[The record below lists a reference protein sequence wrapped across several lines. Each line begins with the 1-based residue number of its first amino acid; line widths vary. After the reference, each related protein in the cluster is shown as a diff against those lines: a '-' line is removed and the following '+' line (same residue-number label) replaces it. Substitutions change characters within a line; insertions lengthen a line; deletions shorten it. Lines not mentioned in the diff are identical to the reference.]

1 MLVVRLVG
9 LGHQV
14 GVGIW
19 MSWSGIKV
27 PSLPGGVDGRQRQA
41 CDVQQMEI
49 PMLKRGK
56 KSSHQVSLA
65 RVSTRMGRTDGMA
78 GRESRGRRPSIWRKR
93 SSSAS
98 WTGSGAASPSIPGVD
113 LQEQAKIQNIYI
125 CVFLDVH
132 LTSCLTSLLYI
143 VGGAAEKVIGPVD
156 EFIGLVT
163 SVIVTTSSLSSSP
176 SRSASPLCSTSRY
189 SASLCHQ
196 SSLDVLVRLHLSA
209 CPPLADIPVDPSPST
224 GGPVQRPDTA
234 SQTSSSPTS
243 ALDLLS
249 PQPDFISLLTAVLIR
264 PASLPPLP
272 PLLSIL
278 FFFFFFF
285 FHYPPPPPGRLD
297 RCCACYPCYPSH
309 LSYPHNPRVCPP
321 PTGTS
326 SLPPKALPSPRP
338 HLLPGPS
345 RPQDDEWG

>member
-176 SRSASPLCSTSRY
+176 SRSASPPLLRDTLPVSATRALSTFSSGCISQPAHRSRTFL
-189 SASLCHQ
+189 SIHLQAQAGRSRGQTPPARLPALQLPPSIFSLLNLT
-196 SSLDVLVRLHLSA
+196 S
-209 CPPLADIPVDPSPST
+209 SPS
-224 GGPVQRPDTA
+224 
-234 SQTSSSPTS
+234 
-243 ALDLLS
+243 
-249 PQPDFISLLTAVLIR
+249 
-264 PASLPPLP
+264 
-272 PLLSIL
+272 
-278 FFFFFFF
+278 
-285 FHYPPPPPGRLD
+285 
-297 RCCACYPCYPSH
+297 
-309 LSYPHNPRVCPP
+309 
-321 PTGTS
+321 
-326 SLPPKALPSPRP
+326 
-338 HLLPGPS
+338 
-345 RPQDDEWG
+345 